1 MVYYDFFFLNELFLY
16 IFKACRARNHFAFK
30 KLNPLCVLMLLDV
43 TRVFL
48 QKFLLRLCQ
57 GTFQSS
63 RAEQKRKQVDL
74 EKGRNIPELLVQ
86 FIISDNVD

>member
-1 MVYYDFFFLNELFLY
+1 M
-16 IFKACRARNHFAFK
+16 I
-30 KLNPLCVLMLLDV
+30 LDV

-63 RAEQKRKQVDL
+63 RAEQKKKEKKQDL

-86 FIISDNVD
+86 FILSSYQIMTSIGCSVTEI